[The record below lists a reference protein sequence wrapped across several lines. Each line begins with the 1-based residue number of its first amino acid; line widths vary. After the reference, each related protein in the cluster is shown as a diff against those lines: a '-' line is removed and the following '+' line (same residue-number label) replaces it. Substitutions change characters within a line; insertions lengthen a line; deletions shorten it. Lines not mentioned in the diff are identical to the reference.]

1 MIVVYGEVPELFPT
15 QNAAI
20 QEFSIAKP
28 KNTHTKPLLLIGGV
42 IIIGFSAYS
51 VYKYFENQKRELD
64 NKIT

>member
-20 QEFSIAKP
+20 QQFSLTKP
-28 KNTHTKPLLLIGGV
+28 KNNHTKPMLLIGGV
-42 IIIGFSAYS
+42 IIIGFSAYY